1 LIVTLCSPFYRRY
14 IAERFL
20 PDKAIDLVDEAA
32 AKLKIEVSSKPE
44 AIDELDRKIIQLQM
58 GRCRDWGAW
67 CACDDLNCSVVMA
80 RL

>member
-1 LIVTLCSPFYRRY
+1 M
-14 IAERFL
+14 

-58 GRCRDWGAW
+58 GEHAHF
-67 CACDDLNCSVVMA
+67 AKNNIM
-80 RL
+80 